1 MGTRYQCPAQ
11 SAIPSGKRVVRPD
24 PRPPPQAREAA
35 RGRVGLAARVH
46 GPQALGGRGKVF
58 MMCSGRFFVISALR
72 VGSPIRVDQALNYE
86 T

>member
-1 MGTRYQCPAQ
+1 
-11 SAIPSGKRVVRPD
+11 
-24 PRPPPQAREAA
+24 
-35 RGRVGLAARVH
+35 
-46 GPQALGGRGKVF
+46 